1 MADQVVFF
9 RVEAQGVGDLVD
21 QLGLLRK
28 QASELQKEMRKAA
41 DPAEYTKLNRELEN
55 NRMAQKEVRSE
66 VQKVQK
72 AQKEQAQFAST
83 SYRALNSELVAL
95 RRSYKEL
102 TSEERAS
109 KFGEQTILRIQQLD
123 QELRQVDATMGQ
135 FQRNVGNYPGGNRG
149 IAAFGSLI
157 QQTGG
162 PLGNFIGQVEGFA
175 GPLTQMGESLGL
187 TAAGAATA
195 AAGVAAVGIV
205 AAKGVANAM
214 EYETAFA
221 QLSATL
227 GVSGDEADA
236 LKERISELQT
246 ITLDNGASIVS
257 TSTQIADALTVVGSA
272 APQLL
277 KNQAA
282 LQAVTKE
289 VIVFSKSAGTDL
301 AESARVVTGAI
312 NLFGLEASEAARV
325 INVLAAGEKE
335 GSATTLEAAD
345 ALEKAGGAARISGVS
360 IEETTAAIQLLAK
373 DSLKGSEAGT
383 QLRNVLLKLST
394 AEALPPDAQKA
405 FQKTGKELEFFSDKT
420 VPLVEKLQAL
430 KSISGD
436 TAAMTKIFGTE
447 NINAAISLTKYADE
461 FPNLTAAITGTSTA
475 YDQAGVKQET
485 FAAKLENLQNKL
497 NNVLTVIGEALIPL
511 LSVLADYWM
520 AVIDAV
526 GQVGTAIGDVVSE
539 ITGAETATFSWG
551 EIVKKVGNVIIAA
564 ATGPL
569 KLFALGIRNLGA
581 IFAGVKAVIG
591 DIPTAVAQL
600 VADAIDHL
608 TVFTLKAKGLFANA
622 SNFISFGLAS
632 GGEEYF
638 KQADAV
644 YNDMQKR
651 AAGNV
656 DILGKFSAAYNGF
669 WSEAEQKDKM
679 RKEAADN
686 AVKAEEEALL
696 LAEKLKADA
705 EAKKK
710 AEEEAA
716 AAAKK
721 AADEKKKADEEAA
734 KQAEIERRNLAF
746 LREELAKVEE
756 KLKGYKDKNLIPTA
770 LLQSYNSLKNE
781 IANVEKELADL
792 FKAAEPIKIPVEI
805 DQTSIQKIN
814 ADLVMIGKMTAKE
827 AYKSAKAVADA
838 GKKDEK
844 SAKEDAQKRLDEE
857 KDLREQ
863 IKEAS
868 IQLAQDASDAIFELE
883 AENAER
889 RLEKRLEEIDQQ
901 ESAQLALVEG
911 NAIAEQQVLEQFAAQ
926 REQLQR
932 EEFERK
938 KRMDI
943 AQAIM
948 NGALGVTSALTQVP
962 AGFVMAALVAAQTAI
977 QVATIAAQEF
987 ARGGLIEAAVGTP
1000 KAESGIFVGPS
1011 HAGGGINARL
1021 SGRLVNVEGGEYYE
1035 RLADGSSVV
1044 INKRSTS
1051 RFMRALQSQAGVNYP
1066 GKLQTLSRINE
1077 LGGGVPLYAT
1087 GGLIAPMGNASA
1099 DRSGGMGMEVLALAI
1114 DKMNS
1119 RVPVLTLQSFDTVNA
1134 RANQVRTLQGL

>member
-187 TAAGAATA
+187 TAAGAAGA

-257 TSTQIADALTVVGSA
+257 TSTQIANALTVVGSA

-335 GSATTLEAAD
+335 GSASTLEAAA
-345 ALEKAGGAARISGVS
+345 ALETAGGAARISGVS

-373 DSLKGSEAGT
+373 DAIKGSEAGT
-383 QLRNVLLKLST
+383 ALRNVFLKLAT
-394 AEALPPDAQKA
+394 ADTLPKAAQDAFKE
-405 FQKTGKELEFFSDKT
+405 TGVNVQLLTDTT
-420 VPLVEKLQAL
+420 VPLTEKLNEL
-430 KSISGD
+430 RKMTGN
-436 TAAMTKIFGTE
+436 TAALTQVFGTE
-447 NINAAISLTKYADE
+447 NVNAAISLTKYADE
-461 FPNLTAAITGTSTA
+461 FPKLTAAITNTDTA

-497 NNVLTVIGEALIPL
+497 NNVLTTIGEALIPV
-511 LSVLADYWM
+511 LSYLADAFM
-520 AVIDAV
+520 QAFDTVA
-526 GQVGTAIGDVVSE
+526 GLGAAIGDLGTEIAEATGDADGFAKFMKSLGDTLLYVSNLPFKALTAS
-539 ITGAETATFSWG
+539 IRGIGATF
-551 EIVKKVGNVIIAA
+551 A
-564 ATGPL
+564 
-569 KLFALGIRNLGA
+569 GI
-581 IFAGVKAVIG
+581 KAVIG

-600 VADAIDHL
+600 AMDAISHL
-608 TVFTLKAKGLFANA
+608 QVFSLKAKGVFADA
-622 SNFISFGLAS
+622 SNFITFGLAG

-669 WSEAEQKDKM
+669 FSEVEQKDKM
-679 RKEAADN
+679 RKEAADQ
-686 AVKAEEEALL
+686 AVKAEQQQLDMAQKLEAQ
-696 LAEKLKADA
+696 AEADA
-705 EAKKK
+705 EKQK
-710 AEEEAA
+710 ERD

-721 AADEKKKADEEAA
+721 AAEEKKKADEEAA

-756 KLKGYKDKNLIPTA
+756 KLKGYTDKNLIPTA

-805 DQTSIQKIN
+805 DETSIQKIQG
-814 ADLVMIGKMTAKE
+814 DLIDIQKMTAKE

-844 SAKEDAQKRLDEE
+844 SAKEDAQKRLDDE
-857 KDLREQ
+857 KNLREQ

-901 ESAQLALVEG
+901 ESEQLALVEG

-1000 KAESGIFVGPS
+1000 KAESGVFVGPS

-1021 SGRLVNVEGGEYYE
+1021 SGRLVNVEGGEFYE
-1035 RLADGSSVV
+1035 RMADGSSVV
-1044 INKRSTS
+1044 INKRSTA
-1051 RFMRALQSQAGVNYP
+1051 RFMRALQSQAGINYP

-1114 DKMNS
+1114 DKMNN

>member
-1 MADQVVFF
+1 
-9 RVEAQGVGDLVD
+9 
-21 QLGLLRK
+21 
-28 QASELQKEMRKAA
+28 
-41 DPAEYTKLNRELEN
+41 
-55 NRMAQKEVRSE
+55 
-66 VQKVQK
+66 
-72 AQKEQAQFAST
+72 
-83 SYRALNSELVAL
+83 
-95 RRSYKEL
+95 
-102 TSEERAS
+102 
-109 KFGEQTILRIQQLD
+109 
-123 QELRQVDATMGQ
+123 
-135 FQRNVGNYPGGNRG
+135 
-149 IAAFGSLI
+149 
-157 QQTGG
+157 
-162 PLGNFIGQVEGFA
+162 
-175 GPLTQMGESLGL
+175 
-187 TAAGAATA
+187 
-195 AAGVAAVGIV
+195 
-205 AAKGVANAM
+205 
-214 EYETAFA
+214 
-221 QLSATL
+221 
-227 GVSGDEADA
+227 
-236 LKERISELQT
+236 
-246 ITLDNGASIVS
+246 
-257 TSTQIADALTVVGSA
+257 
-272 APQLL
+272 
-277 KNQAA
+277 
-282 LQAVTKE
+282 
-289 VIVFSKSAGTDL
+289 
-301 AESARVVTGAI
+301 
-312 NLFGLEASEAARV
+312 
-325 INVLAAGEKE
+325 
-335 GSATTLEAAD
+335 LEAAA
-345 ALEKAGGAARISGVS
+345 ALETAGGAARISGVS

-373 DSLKGSEAGT
+373 DAIKGSEAGT
-383 QLRNVLLKLST
+383 ALRNVFLKLAT
-394 AEALPPDAQKA
+394 ADTLPKAAQDAFKE
-405 FQKTGKELEFFSDKT
+405 TGVNVQLLTDTT
-420 VPLVEKLQAL
+420 VPLTEKLNEL
-430 KSISGD
+430 RKMTGN
-436 TAAMTKIFGTE
+436 TAALTQVFGTE

-520 AVIDAV
+520 AVIGAV

-551 EIVKKVGNVIIAA
+551 EIVKKVGNVIIAV

-600 VADAIDHL
+600 AMDAISHL
-608 TVFTLKAKGLFANA
+608 QVFSLKAKGVFADA
-622 SNFISFGLAS
+622 SNFITFGLAG

-781 IANVEKELADL
+781 IANVEKELADV